1 VVRLDNA
8 YRRSLD
14 AFSWGRPRPK
24 VGMAQRKDL
33 PSVLGVVFSR
43 DRPMQLDALLR
54 SYFAMVSDPAPL
66 DVLFRASNTQYAL
79 AYEQLA
85 NSFDESDVR
94 FIDECANGGFESS
107 LRELV
112 AHMTAKTMFFLVD
125 DILFIRAFELHQF
138 AALSSPDVI
147 PSMRLG
153 RNISYSY
160 TRRSQQR
167 QPRLLPL
174 DSWTSPPTL
183 NTLPL
188 KNQLVCWRWRRG
200 QIDWRYPFS
209 VDGNILPT
217 TLVRALLD
225 DAVFSGPNSLE
236 VEMDRLGAR
245 NMPRW
250 GICFTQSRIIN
261 SPINRVQNE
270 VSNFSGKVHQDLLL
284 NLWIKGNRMD
294 ISRLGEVTCRSVHE
308 EIDLPFVKELS

>member
-1 VVRLDNA
+1 MRMNNT
-8 YRRSLD
+8 YRRGFD
-14 AFSWGRPRPK
+14 AFSWGRLPPK
-24 VGMAQRKDL
+24 METSQRKDL
-33 PSVLGVVFSR
+33 PELSGIVFSC

-54 SYFAMVSDPAPL
+54 SYLVMVSDPAPL
-66 DVLFRASNTQYAL
+66 DVLFRASNNQYAL

-85 NSFDESDVR
+85 KAFNESDVR
-94 FIDECANGGFESS
+94 FIDERTHGGFEAS
-107 LRELV
+107 LRELI
-112 AHMTAKTMFFLVD
+112 ARMTAKTMFFLVD

-138 AALSSPDVI
+138 AALSSTDVI

-160 TRRSQQR
+160 TRRSPQR

-174 DSWTSPPTL
+174 DSWTSPPEL
-183 NTLPL
+183 NALPL
-188 KNQLVCWRWRRG
+188 ENQVLCWRWRRG

-217 TLVRALLD
+217 TLVRSLLD
-225 DAVFSGPNSLE
+225 DAEFSGPNSLE

-270 VSNFSGKVHQDLLL
+270 VSNFSGKVHQDQLL
-284 NLWIKGNRMD
+284 NLWIRGNRMD
-294 ISRLGEVTCRSVHE
+294 ISRLGEVTCTSVHE
-308 EIDLPFVKELS
+308 EINLPLVDELS